1 MSQKVQLSV
10 FEDIKVI
17 GEYEDPEQIAAKL
30 EQMQDPDFVA
40 SVSDDT
46 AVTRGAKG
54 ILEAL
59 NIFQDQ
65 PWLYGTHQFGYI
77 GLRKSSFDQ
86 PQIIQ
91 HAGAIEP
98 DRTLKKSRINIR
110 LDRLH
115 IEKYP
120 GGGTHNVLV
129 TFAARNQV
137 AETQE
142 SISFSQTY
150 RVREG
155 HSAGIAGY
163 PVFIGLNVGSQ
174 GVAFECSTVNV
185 KNEED
190 QALLG
195 ALESSPFQS
204 GLKLLTTAQP
214 AIAPFTEI
222 TLGVVKLLAQRHENV
237 AVQKFYLGLDFD
249 QAPMGVSLAE
259 GNYIAVQVP
268 DETAINWSEW
278 VYKPDMGAI
287 VTKEDY
293 SATLPYNYVI
303 FRVSRYEE

>member
-1 MSQKVQLSV
+1 MPNEEMFSL
-10 FEDIKVI
+10 FRDIKVI
-17 GEYEDPEQIAAKL
+17 GEYKDPEIAVKL
-30 EQMQDPDFVA
+30 KQMKDPEVFGGAEADITLEGKRGGLIEDWFNPPWKYA
-40 SVSDDT
+40 SH
-46 AVTRGAKG
+46 K
-54 ILEAL
+54 
-59 NIFQDQ
+59 
-65 PWLYGTHQFGYI
+65 FGYI
-77 GLRKSSFDQ
+77 APQKSDFNQ

-91 HAGAIEP
+91 YTGAVKP
-98 DRTLKKSRINIR
+98 DRTLRNARINIR

-129 TFAARNQV
+129 TFAARNQI

-142 SISFSQTY
+142 SVSFSQTY
-150 RVREG
+150 RVNEG
-155 HSAGIAGY
+155 QSAGIVGY
-163 PVFIGLNVGSQ
+163 PIFIGLNVGSQ

-190 QALLG
+190 QAILS
-195 ALESSPFQS
+195 ALESSPFKS

-222 TLGVVKLLAQRHENV
+222 TLGVVKLMAQRYENV

-249 QAPMGVSLAE
+249 QAALGASLVE
-259 GNYIAVQVP
+259 GNYIAVQAD
-268 DETAINWSEW
+268 DEINWSEW

-287 VTKEDY
+287 VKKEDD
-293 SATLPYNYVI
+293 SATLSYNYVI